1 MTGRPLTIIGAIVAV
16 IALASFIVLGART
29 TASVSGGIPSG
40 SLKPVVVAARD
51 INVRVPLTA
60 ADVKLTKMLAADI
73 PPQSFDKVD
82 QVKGLIPTVSLSG
95 GQAVTGNLLVT
106 SSDQVS
112 DAAPAFLPIPKGFV
126 AKTIPTGEQ
135 QGVAGYINPGDYI
148 SIIAIVNTGGKFANA
163 RTIYTNVHVV
173 KVGVASTDVA
183 PVAPPHGSAPT
194 PTPAPKTAASNT
206 SLTVIV
212 TQCQAEFI
220 DWFLAN
226 AAIKYTLESYKDY
239 SPKDTTADVSCPNV
253 DAAGGVTMS
262 AVAQRFPGILSLQ

>member
-16 IALASFIVLGART
+16 LALASFIILGART

-51 INVRVPLTA
+51 ISVRVPLTA
-60 ADVKLTKMLAADI
+60 ADVKVMKMLSADI
-73 PPQSFDKVD
+73 PPQSFDRID
-82 QVKGLIPTVSLSG
+82 QVRGLIPTVGIAG
-95 GQAVTGNLLVT
+95 GQALTGNLLVT
-106 SSDQVS
+106 SSDQV
-112 DAAPAFLPIPKGFV
+112 AEVAPAFLPIPKGFV

-148 SIIAIVNTGGKFANA
+148 SIIAILNTGGKFANA

-173 KVGVASTDVA
+173 KVGVASAEIA
-183 PVAPPHGSAPT
+183 PAPSRNAGPT
-194 PTPAPKTAASNT
+194 PTPSPKTAATNT

-212 TQCQAEFI
+212 TQCQAEYI

-226 AAIKYTLESYKDY
+226 AAVKYTLESYKDY
-239 SPKDTTADVSCPNV
+239 SPKDTAVDSSCPNV
-253 DAAGGVTMS
+253 DAAGGVTMG
-262 AVAQRFPGILSLQ
+262 AVAQRFPGILNTQ